1 MDPAAAGN
9 LSSSLEDYLEAIFN
23 LTADGEVARSKD
35 IAESLKVTKSS
46 VTGALKALAEKELV
60 NYKPYGYVTLTPA
73 GRTTAGRIARKH
85 NIIKSFFVDI
95 LGVGDTLAQEAAC
108 KAEHALGPGIISR
121 LLDFTE
127 FITTR
132 NGSGHN
138 LAGEFRNFQRNAD
151 TQTDTVEHRKMTPG
165 TQMPLSMVPAG
176 RTVRLAGID
185 ADDGLKS
192 RLAAMGMVGNAEII
206 VVSNNSPGPFVVN
219 VKGTRIAIGRDMA
232 HKVTV
237 RCDQTGKQQWQ
248 RS

>member
-1 MDPAAAGN
+1 LDPAAGN

-23 LTADGEVARSKD
+23 LTAGGDVARSKD
-35 IAESLKVTKSS
+35 IADSLKVAKSS
-46 VTGALKALAEKELV
+46 VTGALKALAEKKLI
-60 NYKPYGYVTLTPA
+60 NYKPYGYVTLTPT
-73 GRTTAGRIARKH
+73 GRTTAGQIARKH

-95 LGVGDTLAQEAAC
+95 LGVDDALAQEAAC

-127 FITTR
+127 FVTTR
-132 NGSGHN
+132 NGSGRS
-138 LAGEFRNFQRNAD
+138 LVGEFTNFRRNGN
-151 TQTDTVEHRKMTPG
+151 TQTDTAGQRKVRPK
-165 TQMPLSMVPAG
+165 TQMPLSAVPIG

-185 ADDGLKS
+185 ADDALKS

-237 RCDQTGKQQWQ
+237 RCDQIGK
-248 RS
+248 

>member
-35 IAESLKVTKSS
+35 IADSLKVARSS

-73 GRTTAGRIARKH
+73 GRTAAGRIARKH

-95 LGVGDTLAQEAAC
+95 LGVDNTLAQEAAC
-108 KAEHALGPGIISR
+108 KAEHALGPGIIKR

-132 NGSGHN
+132 NGSGYN
-138 LAGEFRNFQRNAD
+138 LAGEFRNFQRNAK
-151 TQTDTVEHRKMTPG
+151 TQTDTVEHRKMTPK
-165 TQMPLSMVPAG
+165 TQMPLSAVPAG
-176 RTVRLAGID
+176 RTVMLTGID

-206 VVSNNSPGPFVVN
+206 VVSNNAPGPFVVN

-237 RCDQTGKQQWQ
+237 RCDQTGK
-248 RS
+248 